1 MIAVAIVPYR
11 LDASGNR
18 RINAEAVLTWLSGLK
33 IRVILSEHADFPDNE
48 LRVPVGV
55 IRIFTESTGAFN
67 KARACNRGFLASTE
81 NVIALVDADTLMD
94 SRTFSAALN
103 RVDAHDEVM
112 RPFSRL
118 IELSED
124 QRNAYLQ
131 STVFPQPT
139 QTDRDDARD
148 GDVIPLC
155 GGIVIMKRDRY
166 FSVGG
171 LDDRFEGWGGED
183 DALSHAL
190 VRTGATIKVV
200 KNEPAFHLW
209 HDREIRSRI
218 GHVHYQRNVG
228 LVNWWQE
235 SSEEDL
241 AAHISLAQSRL
252 STESRQN

>member
-1 MIAVAIVPYR
+1 MTAVAIVPYR
-11 LDASGNR
+11 VDASGNR
-18 RINAEAVLTWLSGLK
+18 RINAEAVLAWLSSLN
-33 IRVILSEHADFPDNE
+33 ITVILSEYATQPDNQ
-48 LRVPVGV
+48 LRLPEGV
-55 IRIFTESTGAFN
+55 IHVYTESSGAFN

-103 RVDAHDEVM
+103 RVGTHDEVI

-124 QRNAYLQ
+124 QRDSYIQ
-131 STVFPQPT
+131 SAVLPQPT

-171 LDDRFEGWGGED
+171 LDERFEGWGGED
-183 DALSHAL
+183 DALSHAI

-209 HDREIRSRI
+209 HDRDIRSRI
-218 GHVHYQRNVG
+218 GHEHYQRNVG

-241 AAHISLAQSRL
+241 AAQISRAQSRL
-252 STESRQN
+252 TTESRQN